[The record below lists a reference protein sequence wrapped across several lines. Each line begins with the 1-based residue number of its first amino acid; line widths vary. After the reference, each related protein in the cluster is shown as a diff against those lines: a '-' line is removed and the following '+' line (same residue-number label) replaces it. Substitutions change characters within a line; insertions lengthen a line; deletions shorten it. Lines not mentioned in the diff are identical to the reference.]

1 MFLRAALTD
10 SFYSS
15 GMCVGRLMS
24 IWLATVLLP
33 SSLLVI
39 CMLSCLVGTVLL
51 IFLAPLYS
59 TSLYTGVAIMG
70 FFVSWQFG
78 TGFSWTSQHMNITGK
93 ISSIFF
99 IGCFF
104 NNHIFV
110 KTQRNS
116 TQLNATLKQLALELD
131 IVVTCS
137 ATNPAHPTHPTHPP
151 HHKLFS
157 HF

>member
-116 TQLNATLKQLALELD
+116 TQLNSKATS
-131 IVVTCS
+131 VGVRHS
-137 ATNPAHPTHPTHPP
+137 SHVFHHPP
-151 HHKLFS
+151 SHQYQYHKFFS
-157 HF
+157 HFQTK